1 MESIPSYIESSII
14 LAQLKGKIRDE
25 ITQEFPKSQGTVSK
39 IIAKFRNEISHY
51 DLDTMRTL
59 GKELRQLEMTP
70 NNCAMGFRI
79 VKILQK
85 LKIQKQKRQ
94 KNFSRLYLNF
104 HNRWDINSEIL
115 RCLIRICQYFAGN
128 AFFRASKLFSDN
140 KRGNK
145 RIR

>member
-14 LAQLKGKIRDE
+14 SAWLKGKIRDE
-25 ITQEFPKSQGTVSK
+25 LTQEIPKSQGTVSK

-85 LKIQKQKRQ
+85 LKITETKKIEEFLTSIFE
-94 KNFSRLYLNF
+94 FS
-104 HNRWDINSEIL
+104 
-115 RCLIRICQYFAGN
+115 Q
-128 AFFRASKLFSDN
+128 
-140 KRGNK
+140 
-145 RIR
+145 